1 MATRNVG
8 SRVQRNEDGR
18 LIRGQGRYVDDIPLE
33 NVLHGAFLRSN
44 VARARIS
51 GLDVSRAL
59 AHPGVH
65 KVYTYSDLGSLG
77 VPMPLLIP
85 HPCITHGRTQYALA
99 KDDVYHV
106 GQAIAFVVA
115 DTRYIAEDA
124 VSLIEVDYEQLPVEL
139 DLVKAME
146 PGAPLVHEDV
156 PHNVA
161 AHFVQNSGDVQDAF
175 ARAEHVSRT
184 RVDYVRGTAAPMECL
199 AIAANWDKVSGQLT
213 VWDATQAPIG
223 VRGALASL
231 FDLDEHSVRVIA
243 PDVGGGFGPKILF
256 PYSHEILVP
265 LATRELG
272 RPVKYIEDRSEN
284 FVHMTHERGQIHE
297 IELAATKDGIVLGLR
312 DKFLHD
318 TGAFIPYGI
327 AVAQVASCQIAG
339 PYRIPAIEVEFSCV
353 YTPTVCVTPYRG
365 AGRPHANFAIE
376 RAMDQLADELGLDRW
391 EIRRR
396 NLIASQDFPYTR
408 GGLIFADG
416 LPVTLDSGDY
426 HAALEALRESLDLE
440 AFEAERAAALTEGRY
455 LGLGLSFYVEG
466 TGLGPYEGGH
476 IKIHP
481 ITGKVFVNTGLT
493 TQGQGHATVFA
504 QIVADQLGAPV
515 QDVIV
520 VEGDTGV
527 FDWGVATFASR
538 AAVVSGSAIHRS
550 AVKVRAQ
557 VLDAAANMLEVDK
570 DDLELGGGRA
580 FVKGVPEQ
588 GVTLAEVATAS
599 NPLRY
604 AFNKAA
610 ESATQFAP
618 AAKND
623 GPPLAPGRHPGIE
636 ATEYYSPPH
645 ATWAYGM
652 HAAIVEVDMD
662 TFDLDIKRYVCVH
675 DCGVMLNPMIVEGQI
690 AGGVAQG
697 MGGAF
702 YEKLEYDETGALRNA
717 SFMDFLIPYATEIP
731 HIEMIHQEVPTPL
744 NELGI
749 KGVGEAGTIPV
760 ATVIASAVEDALRPL
775 GAGRFHESPLSPS
788 MIFDRVM
795 ASRNEQSSTAAS
807 SIAS

>member
-1 MATRNVG
+1 MGTRTVG
-8 SRVQRNEDGR
+8 TSVRRNEDGR
-18 LIRGQGRYVDDIPLE
+18 LIRGQGRYVDDVPLE
-33 NVLHGAFLRSN
+33 NALHGAFLRSN
-44 VARARIS
+44 VARARITN
-51 GLDVSRAL
+51 LDVSRAAAL
-59 AHPGVH
+59 PGVR
-65 KVYTYSDLGSLG
+65 KVYTFEDLGELG
-77 VPMPLLIP
+77 VTMPLLIP
-85 HPCITHGRTQYALA
+85 HPSITHGRTQYALA

-115 DTRYIAEDA
+115 EDRYVAEDA
-124 VSLIEVDYEQLPVEL
+124 VALIDVDYEQLPVEM
-139 DLVKAME
+139 DLAKAME
-146 PGAPLVHEDV
+146 PGAPLVHDDV
-156 PHNVA
+156 PNNVA
-161 AHFVQNSGDVQDAF
+161 AHLVQHSGDIDDAF
-175 ARAEHVSRT
+175 RRADHVST
-184 RVDYVRGTAAPMECL
+184 TTVKVVRGTAAPMECL
-199 AIAANWDKVSGQLT
+199 AIAARWDKVSSELT
-213 VWDATQAPIG
+213 VWDGTQAPIG
-223 VRGALASL
+223 LRGALASL
-231 FDLDEHSVRVIA
+231 FELDEHSVRVIA

-256 PYSHEILVP
+256 PYSHEIMVP
-265 LATRELG
+265 MATIDLG
-272 RPVKYIEDRSEN
+272 RPVKYIEDRAEN
-284 FVHMTHERGQIHE
+284 FVHMSHERTQIHT
-297 IELAATKDGIVLGLR
+297 IELAATKDGEVLGVR

-376 RAMDQLADELGLDRW
+376 RAMDQLAEELGLDRW

-396 NLIASQDFPYTR
+396 NLLRDDELPYLR
-408 GGLIFADG
+408 AGLIFADG
-416 LPVTLDSGDY
+416 LPVNLDSGEY
-426 HAALEALRESLDLE
+426 HRALESLAEALDLE
-440 AFEAERAAALTEGRY
+440 AFEEERAAALKEGRY

-476 IKIHP
+476 VRIHP
-481 ITGKVFVNTGLT
+481 ITGKIFVNTGLT

-504 QIVADQLGAPV
+504 QIVADQLGCSP

-520 VEGDTGV
+520 IEGDTGIY
-527 FDWGVATFASR
+527 DWGVATFASR

-550 AVKVRAQ
+550 AISARKQ
-557 VLDAAANMLEVDK
+557 VIDAASNMLEVDPA
-570 DDLELGGGRA
+570 DLDLGDGKA
-580 FVKGVPEQ
+580 FVKGAPDQ
-588 GVTLAEVATAS
+588 SVTLAEVATAT

-618 AAKND
+618 AARSD
-623 GPPLAPGRHPGIE
+623 GPPLEVGKHPGIE
-636 ATEYYSPPH
+636 ATEYYSPPA

-652 HAAIVEVDMD
+652 HGAIVEVDME
-662 TFDLDIKRYVCVH
+662 TFDLDVRRYVCVH
-675 DCGVMLNPMIVEGQI
+675 DCGTMLNPMIVEGQI

-702 YEKLEYDETGALRNA
+702 YEKLEYDEAGVLRNA

-744 NELGI
+744 NELGM

-775 GAGRFHESPLSPS
+775 GVGHFHEAPLSPS
-788 MIFDRVM
+788 MIFDRI
-795 ASRNEQSSTAAS
+795 AA
-807 SIAS
+807 AAE

>member
-8 SRVQRNEDGR
+8 ARVRRNEDGR

-33 NVLHGAFLRSN
+33 NALHGAFLRSD

-51 GLDVSRAL
+51 GLDVSRAEEL
-59 AHPGVH
+59 PGVI
-65 KVYTYSDLGSLG
+65 KIYTFEDLGPLG

-85 HPCITHGRTQYALA
+85 HPCLTHGRTQFALA

-115 DTRYIAEDA
+115 ENRYIAEDA
-124 VSLIEVDYEQLPVEL
+124 VALIDVEYEALPVEM
-139 DLVKAME
+139 DLEKAME
-146 PGAPLVHEDV
+146 PGAPLVHDDV
-156 PHNVA
+156 PNNVA
-161 AHFVQNSGDVQDAF
+161 AHLVQNSGDIDDAF
-175 ARAEHVSRT
+175 ARADHVSRT
-184 RVDYVRGTAAPMECL
+184 RVKMVRGTAAPMECL
-199 AIAANWDKVSGQLT
+199 AIAARWDSVSEELT
-213 VWDATQAPIG
+213 VWDGTQAPIG
-223 VRGALASL
+223 LRGALASL
-231 FDLDEHSVRVIA
+231 FDLDEHRVRVIA
-243 PDVGGGFGPKILF
+243 PDVGGGFGPKVLF

-265 LATRELG
+265 LAARELD

-284 FVHMTHERGQIHE
+284 FVHMTHERTQIHNV
-297 IELAATKDGIVLGLR
+297 ELAATKDGVVLGIR
-312 DKFLHD
+312 DKFVHD

-396 NLIASQDFPYTR
+396 NLVGSEEFPYTR
-408 GGLIFADG
+408 HGLIFADG

-426 HAALEALRESLDLE
+426 HRALESLRDALDLDS
-440 AFEAERAAALTEGRY
+440 FELERKTAAAEGRY
-455 LGLGLSFYVEG
+455 LGLGMSFYVEG

-476 IKIHP
+476 VRVHP

-504 QIVADQLGAPV
+504 QIVADQLGTAV
-515 QDVIV
+515 EDVV
-520 VEGDTGV
+520 VIEGDTGIY
-527 FDWGVATFASR
+527 DWGVATFASR

-550 AVKVRAQ
+550 AVKAREQ
-557 VLDAAANMLEVDK
+557 VLEAAANMLEVDPE
-570 DDLELGGGRA
+570 DLDLGEGKV
-580 FVKGVPEQ
+580 FVKGA
-588 GVTLAEVATAS
+588 GHHSVTLAEVATAS

-618 AAKND
+618 AAKSD
-623 GPPLAPGRHPGIE
+623 GPPLAPGKHPGIE

-652 HAAIVEVDMD
+652 HAAIVEVDMN
-662 TFDLDIKRYVCVH
+662 TFDLHIRRYVCVH

-690 AGGVAQG
+690 CGGVAQG
-697 MGGAF
+697 VGGAF
-702 YEKLEYDETGALRNA
+702 YEKLEYDEDGALRNA

-731 HIEMIHQEVPTPL
+731 HVEMIHQEVPTPL
-744 NELGI
+744 NELGM

-760 ATVIASAVEDALRPL
+760 PTVIASAVEDALKPL
-775 GAGRFHESPLSPS
+775 GVGRFHEVPLSPS
-788 MIFDRVM
+788 MIFDRV
-795 ASRNEQSSTAAS
+795 AA
-807 SIAS
+807 ATGTQP